1 VLNQFSN
8 FADENLRGGGVFKNI
23 VNIGKE
29 LEMKEVVIVNGSRTA
44 VGEFGGS
51 LKGVNAVDLGS
62 LVIKEALKRA
72 GLRPSIDEFSK
83 SCRPTALGNF
93 EMTTINKK
101 YYDYDESLKPVYI
114 DEVIMGNVL
123 QGGQGQ
129 NVARQASIYAGIPE
143 ETNAFTVNKICASGM
158 KAIALAAQAIQAGNA
173 EIIVAGGMENMSN
186 APFILPNA
194 RWGYRMSMP
203 HSQITDLMVY
213 DGLYEIFNGYH
224 MGVTAENIAALY
236 KISRQEQDEFSLRSH
251 QRARAANASGAVA
264 DEIVSVVI
272 PQKKGDPKI
281 FNVDERPMD
290 TSLEKMGKL
299 ATVFKKDGTV
309 TAGNASGINDGA
321 AAVIVMSAEK
331 AKELKL
337 EPLARIKGFA
347 SGGVDPAYMGLG
359 PIPATRKLFKQLNL
373 TVKDIDLFEL
383 NEAFASQALACMKEL
398 EVDVEKCNLNG
409 GAVSIGHPI
418 GCSGARITY
427 TLAMQMKKKNLKRG
441 LASLCIGGGQGL
453 SMILERV

>member
-1 VLNQFSN
+1 
-8 FADENLRGGGVFKNI
+8 
-23 VNIGKE
+23 
-29 LEMKEVVIVNGSRTA
+29 M
-44 VGEFGGS
+44 
-51 LKGVNAVDLGS
+51 
-62 LVIKEALKRA
+62 
-72 GLRPSIDEFSK
+72 
-83 SCRPTALGNF
+83 
-93 EMTTINKK
+93 
-101 YYDYDESLKPVYI
+101 
-114 DEVIMGNVL
+114 
-123 QGGQGQ
+123 
-129 NVARQASIYAGIPE
+129 
-143 ETNAFTVNKICASGM
+143 
-158 KAIALAAQAIQAGNA
+158 
-173 EIIVAGGMENMSN
+173 
-186 APFILPNA
+186 
-194 RWGYRMSMP
+194 
-203 HSQITDLMVY
+203 
-213 DGLYEIFNGYH
+213 
-224 MGVTAENIAALY
+224 
-236 KISRQEQDEFSLRSH
+236 
-251 QRARAANASGAVA
+251 A

-337 EPLARIKGFA
+337 EPLAKIKGYA

-409 GAVSIGHPI
+409 GAVSLGHPI

-453 SMILERV
+453 SMVLERV